1 MCEAMQGMMGE
12 MGGMPTMGGAMIV
25 MLLIGLLLV
34 AVVIAVVVLAVRS
47 ASGGGGGGGGGG
59 GRSADA
65 VHELELRYAR
75 GEIDRDDHLQ
85 RRADL
90 EGR

>member
-1 MCEAMQGMMGE
+1 VDTQMCEAMQGMMGQ
-12 MGGMPTMGGAMIV
+12 MGGMPMMGGAMIV
-25 MLLIGLLLV
+25 MLLVGLLLV
-34 AVVIAVVVLAVRS
+34 AVVIAVVMLAVRS
-47 ASGGGGGGGGGG
+47 ASGGGGGG

-75 GEIDRDDHLQ
+75 GEVDRDDYLQ